1 MTLTWRQRLGAQRD
15 WLWRGWQIRYCFRH
29 PPRPSALPPLILLH
43 GFGVSLEHW
52 RGNIGALSEE
62 TSVYALDLL
71 GFGGSR
77 KADTAYSTYLWAEQ
91 VYEFWRQIIGVPV
104 VVVGNSIGALVAMTL
119 AYQYPE
125 MATGLVMLSLPDVSL
140 RQSALPPWLQSLAN
154 GAESLLAP
162 PWLLKALFRFVRQ
175 PGVIRPWVGL
185 AYCDQ
190 TAVDEELVAI
200 ISRPPQDIGAEE
212 AFYQLFNSVR
222 QPGFSPPARSV
233 LPQLSQPILLIW
245 GEQDRLVPSALAKG
259 FAGLNAQIELE
270 LWAGVGHCPQD
281 ECPGR
286 FNQTLLIWL
295 RERF

>member
-1 MTLTWRQRLGAQRD
+1 MTLTWRRRLGSQRD

-29 PPRPSALPPLILLH
+29 PPNPSSLPPLILLH

-52 RGNIGALSEE
+52 RGNIGALSES

-77 KADTAYSTYLWAEQ
+77 KADTPYSAYLWAEQ
-91 VYEFWRQIIGVPV
+91 VYEFWRQTIGAPV

-119 AYQYPE
+119 TYQYPE
-125 MATGLVMLSLPDVSL
+125 MVAGLVMLSLPDVSL

-162 PWLLKALFRFVRQ
+162 PWLLKTLFRFVRE
-175 PGVIRPWVGL
+175 PRVIRPWVGL

-190 TAVDEELVAI
+190 TSVDEELVAI
-200 ISRPPQDIGAEE
+200 ISSPPQDVGAEQ
-212 AFYQLFNSVR
+212 AFYRLFNSVR
-222 QPGFSPPARSV
+222 QPGFSPPARLV
-233 LPQLSQPILLIW
+233 LPQLSQPVLLIW

-259 FAGLNAQIELE
+259 FAGLNAQIQLE
-270 LWAGVGHCPQD
+270 LWPGVGHCPQD
-281 ECPGR
+281 ECPAR
-286 FNQTLLIWL
+286 FNQTLLEWL

>member
-1 MTLTWRQRLGAQRD
+1 MTLTWRERLGAQRD

-29 PPRPSALPPLILLH
+29 PPNPSSLPPLILLH

-52 RGNIGALSEE
+52 RGNISVLSES

-77 KADTAYSTYLWAEQ
+77 KAAAAYSAYLWAEQ
-91 VYEFWRQIIGVPV
+91 VYEFWRQTIGTPV

-119 AYQYPE
+119 AYEYPE
-125 MATGLVMLSLPDVSL
+125 MAAGLVMLSLPDVSL

-162 PWLLKALFRFVRQ
+162 PWLLKALFRFVRR
-175 PGVIRPWVGL
+175 PGVIRPWAGL

-200 ISRPPQDIGAEE
+200 ISCPPQDIGAEE

-222 QPGFSPPARSV
+222 QPGFSPPARAV
-233 LPQLSQPILLIW
+233 LPQLSQPVLLIW
-245 GEQDRLVPSALAKG
+245 GEQDCLVPSALAKG
-259 FAGLNAQIELE
+259 FAGLNAQIQLE
-270 LWAGVGHCPQD
+270 LWPGVGHCPQD
-281 ECPGR
+281 ECPAR
-286 FNQTLLIWL
+286 FNQTLLTWL
-295 RERF
+295 QDQF